1 MLSTDLTCLADA
13 LESLLAQRRC
23 TAEHVSLAV
32 EHLRAGAEAAAALE
46 GRPVPADARDR
57 ALPPGVV
64 DLADVR
70 AARTGGRS

>member
-1 MLSTDLTCLADA
+1 MISHDLRATAKALRKEVQQGTLSRRHMDIVIDA
-13 LESLLAQRRC
+13 LHAWSDQ
-23 TAEHVSLAV
+23 V
-32 EHLRAGAEAAAALE
+32 AALE